1 MGFKRF
7 DPEDLVIS
15 TDSVT
20 ATVWSNNAPSLGMF
34 SYKASQRTSNTG
46 KFYLNVYNTASSAA
60 EAAVQFDIAYCDS
73 KGSGSLYY
81 NPNVPG
87 MTPSRT
93 NYGQYR
99 SLILGDENAKFVFG
113 NQEAEYFYALSIE
126 RARYKE
132 KLLPGSMELHLKTAD
147 GELSLIDDSSIS
159 NTVTFTDAGRV
170 YNLVSGSI
178 NNGVRTTGINSPSGW
193 TENSGSYGYFLPDIS
208 TILLS
213 GPALS
218 SSAADGGISGAGF
231 RISRDNNYVTSSN
244 PNNLKLFDAIS
255 SSAASVSDGS
265 KNFKL
270 NSEETLSSDFIFV
283 RARNNEFNYSEN
295 PSYISGSTGAVLFDS
310 FIDNPTSYITT
321 VGLYN
326 DNNELLAVAKLS
338 RPLPKD
344 FTKELLVRVK
354 LDF

>member
-15 TDSVT
+15 TDSIT
-20 ATVWSNNAPSLGMF
+20 ATVWSNNTPTLTTF
-34 SYKASQRTSNTG
+34 FTASSQALSNTG
-46 KFYLNVYNTASSAA
+46 QYYYHVYQATPSDPSAA
-60 EAAVQFDIAYCDS
+60 IQFDIAYCDS
-73 KGSGSLYY
+73 EGSGSEFY
-81 NPNVPG
+81 NNLVTGSSP
-87 MTPSRT
+87 TRT

-99 SLILGDENAKFVFG
+99 TLVLGDENANFIFG
-113 NQEAEYFYALSIE
+113 NETGSYFYALSIE

-132 KLLPGSMELHLKTAD
+132 KLLPGTMTLN
-147 GELSLIDDSSIS
+147 LSGSGGNISLTDDSSIQS
-159 NTVTFTDAGRV
+159 SVTFTDAGRV
-170 YNLVSGSI
+170 YNIVSGSA
-178 NNGVRTTGINSPSGW
+178 GTVYTGGASSVGWSP
-193 TENSGSYGYFLPDIS
+193 NSGSYGFFLPDIG

-213 GPALS
+213 GPAL
-218 SSAADGGISGAGF
+218 DG
-231 RISRDNNYVTSSN
+231 T
-244 PNNLKLFDAIS
+244 
-255 SSAASVSDGS
+255 VSDGGLGLATGRDFDTQNNNPGKLIQS
-265 KNFKL
+265 MNGSSGFLL

-283 RARNNEFNYSEN
+283 RARNSEFNYSEN
-295 PSYISGSTGAVLFDS
+295 PSYISGSTGAVIFDS
-310 FIDNPTSYITT
+310 FIDDPTTYITS